1 MGAILAIFRVKVS
14 NNVDG
19 ADEGRRDDGSNPN
32 VDVMNP
38 TNAKLGQAE
47 TECTNQ
53 NKVDDKD
60 SKVEM
65 KYAEAVKQTPNTA
78 REVNFRY
85 LEAKSVKDG
94 VDVILSAES
103 IRKFEDQKEIGRDV
117 ATQKKDKEPVD
128 SSVTSTNR
136 FAALGSELGGD
147 DTVLNEVGSSSGLP
161 ARMKDGDDS
170 DDDVEEN
177 PDDQDIRAS
186 EEKCLK
192 DYQQACI
199 DEEGFLKQKAKVHWL
214 AVGDANTRYFHNY
227 VKGRNHRA
235 RIHSIKDMNGMEWE
249 GDQMIQQFVS
259 HYNSFLGGQHTV
271 SRVPSDDLFTSRLN
285 HHVALDMIA
294 PVEKDEIKMSAE
306 CVLKV
311 LKRFADM
318 SGLTP
323 SNHKSTVY
331 FCHVPPGVKKSI
343 TDLLPFEEGK
353 LPVRY
358 LGVPLITK
366 RVRYTDCS
374 ALIER
379 MDKRISLWLNKFLS
393 FAGRLQLIR
402 FITPRAIRDAGLCL
416 SDTIDRI
423 IYDVLASGFIVDLV
437 TGVGHVQT

>member
-1 MGAILAIFRVKVS
+1 MKRNITCSDQIKVS
-14 NNVDG
+14 TDVDG
-19 ADEGRRDDGSNPN
+19 ADEGKRDDRSNPN
-32 VDVMNP
+32 VEVMNP
-38 TNAKLGQAE
+38 TNVKLGQAE

-53 NKVDDKD
+53 NKVHDKD

-103 IRKFEDQKEIGRDV
+103 VRKFEDQKGKRKANKGGIPVQKHRQKFEYRPVKTKEIGRDG
-117 ATQKKDKEPVD
+117 ATQKKVKERVD

-136 FAALGSELGGD
+136 FAALGSELGED
-147 DTVLNEVGSSSGLP
+147 NTVLNEVGSSSGLP
-161 ARMKDGDDS
+161 PRMKDGDDS
-170 DDDVEEN
+170 DDDVEEVFVDQN

-285 HHVALDMIA
+285 HHVALAMIA

-331 FCHVPPGVKKSI
+331 FCHVPPRVKKSI

-353 LPVRY
+353 LPV
-358 LGVPLITK
+358 
-366 RVRYTDCS
+366 
-374 ALIER
+374 
-379 MDKRISLWLNKFLS
+379 
-393 FAGRLQLIR
+393 R

-416 SDTIDRI
+416 SDTIDRCWLV
-423 IYDVLASGFIVDLV
+423 DFIVDLV

>member
-1 MGAILAIFRVKVS
+1 MLYKQGNLHEKVKALRAELDKIQIL
-14 NNVDG
+14 VDQ
-19 ADEGRRDDGSNPN
+19 NPN
-32 VDVMNP
+32 
-38 TNAKLGQAE
+38 
-47 TECTNQ
+47 
-53 NKVDDKD
+53 
-60 SKVEM
+60 
-65 KYAEAVKQTPNTA
+65 
-78 REVNFRY
+78 
-85 LEAKSVKDG
+85 
-94 VDVILSAES
+94 
-103 IRKFEDQKEIGRDV
+103 
-117 ATQKKDKEPVD
+117 
-128 SSVTSTNR
+128 
-136 FAALGSELGGD
+136 
-147 DTVLNEVGSSSGLP
+147 
-161 ARMKDGDDS
+161 
-170 DDDVEEN
+170 
-177 PDDQDIRAS
+177 DQDIRAS
-186 EEKCLK
+186 EEKCIK

-285 HHVALDMIA
+285 HHVAMAMIA

-331 FCHVPPGVKKSI
+331 FCHVPPMVKKSI

-353 LPVRY
+353 LPVRGY
-358 LGVPLITK
+358 IWSKVGNGK
-366 RVRYTDCS
+366 RTNIWYDYWCDGS
-374 ALIER
+374 P
-379 MDKRISLWLNKFLS
+379 
-393 FAGRLQLIR
+393 LIR

-416 SDTIDRI
+416 SDTIDRL